1 MPEHVQAVFERRSSE
16 ETDLNLDVGDIIY
29 VLEKDASP
37 GWWRGTNVDGR
48 TGWFPSNYVEP
59 LTSQDA
65 GSLRA
70 HVSGAHGADSEQ
82 AETPTTQLSKMLA
95 DMFPEA
101 SGHVS
106 PPKTPRAAASARID
120 RH

>member
-37 GWWRGTNVDGR
+37 GWWRGINVDGR

-59 LTSQDA
+59 VTSPDA
-65 GSLRA
+65 GSLTS

-82 AETPTTQLSKMLA
+82 AETPTTQLSRMLA
-95 DMFPEA
+95 NMFPET

-106 PPKTPRAAASARID
+106 PPKTPRGAAAARID